1 MAEVT
6 SGTNLAV
13 IVLKQYEADALAG
26 LLHRWANDDTID
38 GDPRL
43 WELYNAMVPTD
54 EDGYCTDCWIK
65 LDEDEIVWVAPD
77 GRASWA
83 DGKAYCT
90 GCAPAEVAA

>member
-1 MAEVT
+1 MAED
-6 SGTNLAV
+6 N
-13 IVLKQYEADALAG
+13 
-26 LLHRWANDDTID
+26 
-38 GDPRL
+38 
-43 WELYNAMVPTD
+43 
-54 EDGYCTDCWIK
+54 YCTDCWDK